1 MRREEEKRQEAQR
14 LKETLEQQ
22 MDELKEREA
31 DVRTVLSYLPSLIC
45 AVTSALTVVFLCW
58 LVFTYFSSS
67 TSSGCELA
75 GMSATGFLWSDAQ
88 PTVSDYSQ
96 KHEAH
101 DPNILVTWPYLFFIF
116 WS

>member
-58 LVFTYFSSS
+58 LVFT
-67 TSSGCELA
+67 
-75 GMSATGFLWSDAQ
+75 
-88 PTVSDYSQ
+88 
-96 KHEAH
+96 
-101 DPNILVTWPYLFFIF
+101 
-116 WS
+116 